1 MSIAHKIV
9 GGQYQII
16 HKLGTGNFGE
26 TYLAEDL
33 RAKNRKCVIK
43 RLIFPSNDP
52 VALQKAKEL
61 FDREAGVL
69 FDLSNPQEN
78 KQIPQ
83 FFAYFDDN
91 QEFYLVEEWI
101 DGHTLYEELQQNS
114 QLSED
119 ENIDLLIDVLE
130 ILVFIH
136 KKGIIHRDIKPAN
149 LMRRNQ
155 DKKIVLIDFGAVK
168 GILEKSKI
176 NQTQPYKPTIIY
188 TEGYSPLEQRQGK
201 PEKNSDIYAL
211 GMTVLEILTGLEPE
225 KIKDSNTG
233 EIVWSSNIQVSPE
246 LIRILEK
253 MVDDN
258 HEKRYKSA
266 AIVLSAIEKM
276 KKTWLIAPVNKSS
289 SIQKTNQIPNS
300 YLSFLKLEII
310 VPILVAIVAGSSFLI
325 ANSWMKS
332 LSKSSPPAVQ
342 NTESTSPPVS
352 STREDTETKKAL
364 KLSDVKATKD
374 TNQDQALDT
383 NSPKEAQPESLQ
395 NAPDYLPPIRFK
407 KTKTKSSVNT
417 GAEQNIQSISE
428 DESSSSE
435 NQIRFKRAN

>member
-1 MSIAHKIV
+1 MHQMSILLQDV
-9 GGQYQII
+9 GGQYRII
-16 HKLGTGNFGE
+16 RLLGTGNFGE

-101 DGHTLYEELQQNS
+101 DGYTLYEELQQNG

-119 ENIDLLIDVLE
+119 ESIDLLIDVLE

-136 KKGIIHRDIKPAN
+136 NKGIIHRDIKPAN

-155 DKKIVLIDFGAVK
+155 DGTIALIDFGAVK
-168 GILEKSKI
+168 EGVVKSTSS
-176 NQTQPYKPTIIY
+176 QVQPCKPTIIY
-188 TEGYSPLEQRQGK
+188 TEGYAPSEQRQGK

-211 GMTVLEILTGLEPE
+211 GMTVLEMLTGLEPE
-225 KIKDSNTG
+225 KIKDSSTG
-233 EIVWSSNIQVSPE
+233 EIIWTSNIKVRPE
-246 LIRILEK
+246 LVKILEK
-253 MVDDN
+253 MVDEDSLN
-258 HEKRYKSA
+258 RYQSA
-266 AIVLSAIEKM
+266 EIVLDAIKKL
-276 KKTWLIAPVNKSS
+276 KKTWILAPVNNSS
-289 SIQKTNQIPNS
+289 SIQKTNQVHKS
-300 YLSFLKLEII
+300 YLSFLKLEMI
-310 VPILVAIVAGSSFLI
+310 VPVLVAIVAGSSFLI
-325 ANSWMKS
+325 ANSLVKS
-332 LSKSSPPAVQ
+332 FSKSSNPELQ
-342 NTESTSPPVS
+342 NTQSTSPPLS
-352 STREDTETKKAL
+352 STQEDT
-364 KLSDVKATKD
+364 
-374 TNQDQALDT
+374 QA
-383 NSPKEAQPESLQ
+383 NPESLQ
-395 NAPDYLPPIRFK
+395 KAPDYLPPIRFK
-407 KTKTKSSVNT
+407 KAETKSSVNT
-417 GAEQNIQSISE
+417 GAVRDIKSNSE